1 MNKLQ
6 ALQVFSIISLAVIAT
21 SVFVL
26 VSESSDADSESIIDE
41 GLTYTLVESGEG
53 DYAIVTAVNSDLTEV
68 SIPSS
73 ITDSGK
79 SFEVRSID
87 ANAFQDSSS
96 DDKKKSQLI
105 KFDNSSE

>member
-1 MNKLQ
+1 MYKVRIIQLASIFGL
-6 ALQVFSIISLAVIAT
+6 ALFIV
-21 SVFVL
+21 SVCAF
-26 VSESSDADSESIIDE
+26 VSEADAINDSVVVD
-41 GLTYTLVESGEG
+41 GVTYSLKESGEG

-96 DDKKKSQLI
+96 DDKKI
-105 KFDNSSE
+105 ATY